1 MQRVLPLVGL
11 LVLPWLNAALA
22 ITVKFLA
29 ISAKAVFAEGLSYF
43 CHELE
48 VVRQVVDGVELGAQD
63 FIRLLK
69 VV

>member
-1 MQRVLPLVGL
+1 MGFAPPVGL

-22 ITVKFLA
+22 ITVKFLT
-29 ISAKAVFAEGLSYF
+29 ISAKAVFAEGLSHF
-43 CHELE
+43 GHEME

-63 FIRLLK
+63 LIRLLK